1 MKRSLRRGFPPIVAG
16 ALIVGATLALLA
28 FGLSRSPQN
37 LPSALIALPAPQF
50 TLATLFEPSDSISLG
65 ELRGRVVVLNY
76 WASWCL
82 PCVEEH
88 PYLVKLSEDYDP
100 GDVRLLGML
109 YQDTPERGRVFIEK
123 YGGDWPTLLDPA
135 SSTAIPYG
143 VYGPPETFVVTPDG
157 VIAYKL
163 VGPLTPRTYP
173 IVTATID
180 SLLALRGEL
189 PDEPMET
196 AESARVP
203 EGN

>member
-1 MKRSLRRGFPPIVAG
+1 MTPFLRWGLPPLVA
-16 ALIVGATLALLA
+16 ASLALLV

-50 TLATLFEPSDSISLG
+50 TLATMFEPSDSISMVD
-65 ELRGRVVVLNY
+65 LRGRVVVLNY

-82 PCVEEH
+82 PCVQEH
-88 PYLVKLSEDYDP
+88 PYLQKLSDDYAPED
-100 GDVRLLGML
+100 VQLLGML
-109 YQDTPERGRVFIEK
+109 YQDTPERGQAFVNQ
-123 YGGDWPTLLDPA
+123 YGGDWPTLVDPG

-143 VYGPPETFVVTPDG
+143 VYGPPETFVVTPNG

-180 SLLALRGEL
+180 SLLAIRG
-189 PDEPMET
+189 PGQTEPLET
-196 AESARVP
+196 AIPADVSGDR
-203 EGN
+203 